1 MSKAINSVDSGF
13 KYTKEGMKEGKVQEM
28 NIIFILP
35 VKNNK

>member
-28 NIIFILP
+28 NIILYSL
-35 VKNNK
+35 